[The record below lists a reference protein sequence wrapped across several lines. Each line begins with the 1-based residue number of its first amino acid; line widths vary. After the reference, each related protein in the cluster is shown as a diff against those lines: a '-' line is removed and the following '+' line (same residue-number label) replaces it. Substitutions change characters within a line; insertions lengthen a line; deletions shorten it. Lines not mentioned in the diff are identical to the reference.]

1 MEIIISGMERGN
13 VKCGMLFFF
22 AEMNLRRPGLSV
34 GRLNSSAYLLLFLSF
49 GIGSSIAQIGNGDW
63 PE

>member
-1 MEIIISGMERGN
+1 
-13 VKCGMLFFF
+13 MLFFF